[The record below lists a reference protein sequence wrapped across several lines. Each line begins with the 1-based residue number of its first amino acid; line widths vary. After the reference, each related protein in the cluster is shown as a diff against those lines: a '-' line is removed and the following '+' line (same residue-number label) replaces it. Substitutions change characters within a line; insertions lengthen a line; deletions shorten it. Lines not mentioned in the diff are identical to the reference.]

1 MTRHDLDWEDEYS
14 APKRGIVPRIA
25 RAGGVGV
32 VGLVGLVVL
41 YYLVG
46 MAVIHRVSDD
56 TGFEVENVPTGASRS
71 VAVAAALIH
80 REVSVN
86 SWVANDPFFKPGVLL
101 DNMPNFQQGV
111 IYALS
116 RFALEL
122 SDQLGRTRGSSE
134 VDDDLDKAA
143 GLLKYPGNI
152 WIWDLSTSWK
162 PTAPS
167 EDQYRAA
174 RESLLSYN
182 KRLAAGEAMFER
194 RADNLQATLLR
205 FTADIGS
212 SSAIIDQH
220 LTLAGGWGFDTTV
233 DDIFYTSKGRLYGYY
248 MIMREMGRDFD
259 KVIADRELS
268 SSWAR
273 MLDSLRQ
280 AASLD
285 PIVVVNGAPDG
296 AMMPS
301 HLASL
306 GFYLLRAR
314 TQLREIVEILQ
325 K

>member
-1 MTRHDLDWEDEYS
+1 MTRHELDWEDEYS
-14 APKRGIVPRIA
+14 APKRGIVPRVA
-25 RAGGVGV
+25 RAGGMGL
-32 VGLVGLVVL
+32 VGLIGLVVL
-41 YYLVG
+41 YYLIG
-46 MAVIHRVSDD
+46 MALVHRISDD
-56 TGFEVENVPTGASRS
+56 TGFEAKNVPTGASRS
-71 VAVAAALIH
+71 VAITAALIN
-80 REVSVN
+80 REVDVN
-86 SWVANDPFFKPGVLL
+86 SWVANEPFFKPGALL

-134 VDDDLDKAA
+134 VDKDLDKAA

-167 EDQYRAA
+167 EDQYKAA
-174 RESLLSYN
+174 RESLLAYN
-182 KRLAAGEAMFER
+182 NRLAAGESMFER

-233 DDIFYTSKGRLYGYY
+233 DDIFYSSKGRLYGYY
-248 MIMREMGRDFD
+248 MVLREMGHDFD
-259 KVIADRELS
+259 KVISDRELS
-268 SSWAR
+268 ASWAR

-296 AMMPS
+296 AVMPS

-314 TQLREIVEILQ
+314 TQLREIINILQ